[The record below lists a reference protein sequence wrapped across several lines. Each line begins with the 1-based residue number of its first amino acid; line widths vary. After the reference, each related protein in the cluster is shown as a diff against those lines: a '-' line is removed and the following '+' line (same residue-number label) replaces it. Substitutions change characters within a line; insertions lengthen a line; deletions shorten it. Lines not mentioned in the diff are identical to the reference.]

1 MGDRAKTLDQQIS
14 LLKSRGMIISDI
26 EKAKEVLLDVGYY
39 RLGFYWFPFEISC
52 PPNQRRTH
60 NFKIGANFDD
70 AVKLYYFDYAL
81 RNILQKYITRIE
93 VNFRTYLV
101 YTISKTYLVYTI
113 SNKYSSLPTWFVSSR
128 VVAGDYISGF
138 DKEVYTDKFKR
149 NKFIAAHHRNHIN
162 DRYAPAWKTLEFMT
176 LGSNIALY
184 KSLLDLEDKKA
195 IAGHFKVTYT
205 GIFENYLDVVRC
217 VRNTCAHGGLLYD
230 IALYPLIRKGPANV
244 TGDARKR
251 LYGALKVID
260 YLLKQVSAH
269 RAMDFEREV
278 DNLINKYATTPAIKL
293 VLHQNSGFPI

>member
-1 MGDRAKTLDQQIS
+1 MEIP
-14 LLKSRGMIISDI
+14 DI

-39 RLGFYWFPFEISC
+39 RLGFYWFPFEKSC
-52 PPNQRRTH
+52 HSNQRRTH
-60 NFKIGANFDD
+60 EFWKGSNFDD

-101 YTISKTYLVYTI
+101 YAI
-113 SNKYSSLPTWFVSSR
+113 SNKYSTLPTWFVSSH
-128 VVAGDYISGF
+128 VVERDYISSF

-184 KSLLDLEDKKA
+184 KSLLDLDDKKA
-195 IAGHFKVTYT
+195 IAKHYGLRDSN
-205 GIFENYLDVVRC
+205 ISENYLDVVRC

-230 IALYPLIRKGPANV
+230 IALYPLIRRGPANV
-244 TGDARKR
+244 TGDARKQ
-251 LYGALKVID
+251 LYGALKVVG
-260 YLLKQVSAH
+260 YLLKQVSVN
-269 RAMDFEREV
+269 RAADYEREIE
-278 DNLINKYATTPAIKL
+278 DLINKYATTSALKSIF
-293 VLHQNSGFPI
+293 HHNSGFPR